1 MAYMSKEMK
10 DAKAPAIKA
19 VLKKYGMRGSIA
31 IRDYVKLVVNVQKGS
46 LDMGALYKGEHGWAG
61 ALYKGEHGWAGF
73 TSVNKHNIDKRW
85 ASPAKEFLQELYAI
99 LEDGNHNDS
108 DARSDYHDVG
118 WYTEINIGKYN
129 KPYEKLAC

>member
-31 IRDYVKLVVNVQKGS
+31 IRDYVTLIVNVQKGS
-46 LDMGALYKGEHGWAG
+46 LDMGALYVYKGDHGWSG
-61 ALYKGEHGWAGF
+61 CD
-73 TSVNKHNIDKRW
+73 SVCKHHIDKRW
-85 ASPAKEFLQELYAI
+85 ASPAKEFLQEINSI
-99 LEDGNHNDS
+99 LEEGNHNDS
-108 DARSDYHDVG
+108 DVHRDYHDVG